1 MSEQIFVS
9 YSRVDTDFVLNLI
22 NDLIEQKLDVWLDQR
37 DISAGQRWDRT
48 IQAALQESDIFI
60 IVLSPDSVAS
70 ENVLDELSF
79 AISAKKR
86 IIPVLYRDCQIPYRI
101 ARIQFIDLRTDY
113 QNGFRNLVSE
123 IKREGSG
130 RTIATQKQPG
140 KRRKPIRMFALAAVF
155 LCCVTLIVGGY
166 MLYPSILATDLPFA
180 RRPTQPVVQ
189 PDAATPAPPPEAPTS
204 TPAPPH
210 APTFVNTSG
219 ETLYDEQQQL
229 ITIAPGEQHQLAVM
243 ELWSAPL
250 GAQPSCVDAFLLLT
264 WIVRDPYPTAGEDLQ
279 LLHPIPMG
287 GGRTEVVATGA
298 QGEQLFGYCDEIYLF
313 NTSLEAY
320 RVEIRY
326 ASGLYE

>member
-22 NDLIEQKLDVWLDQR
+22 NDLIEEKLDVWLDQR

-101 ARIQFIDLRTDY
+101 ARIQFVDMRTDY
-113 QNGFRNLVSE
+113 RNGFQQLVSE
-123 IKREGSG
+123 IKREGAE
-130 RTIATQKQPG
+130 RPVVTPKQPRT
-140 KRRKPIRMFALAAVF
+140 RRKSLWGLGLLAAF
-155 LCCVTLIVGGY
+155 LCCVTLGVAGY
-166 MLYPSILATDLPFA
+166 FLYPYILATDTPGV
-180 RRPTQPVVQ
+180 RTSTQPPVQ
-189 PDAATPAPPPEAPTS
+189 PIATTPAQPAEAPTF
-204 TPAPPH
+204 TPTPPH

-219 ETLYDEQQQL
+219 EPLYDEQQQL
-229 ITIAPGEQHQLAVM
+229 ITIAPGEQYQLAVM
-243 ELWSAPL
+243 DLWSAPL

-264 WIVRDPYPTAGEDLQ
+264 WIVRDPYPTGGEDLQ

-320 RVEIRY
+320 RVEVRY
-326 ASGLYE
+326 ASGLYQ